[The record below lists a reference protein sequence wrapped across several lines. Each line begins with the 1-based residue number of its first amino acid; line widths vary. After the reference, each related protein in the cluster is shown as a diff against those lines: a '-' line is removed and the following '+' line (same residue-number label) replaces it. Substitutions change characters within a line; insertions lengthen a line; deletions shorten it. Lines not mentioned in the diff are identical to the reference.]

1 MKKYEHVPGEGEDA
15 MDGLEEGLLA
25 AAYADELARD
35 VEGDEED
42 GQTGSGGGMV
52 PRVPKPKGGRVASYG
67 FGEIVRGESYR
78 DAPDDEGQERV
89 SMGVGSG
96 RKGTGS
102 RASPSAV
109 GEDGV
114 EVVGMVR
121 RSSSNSGTE

>member
-25 AAYADELARD
+25 AAYADELARATGED
-35 VEGDEED
+35 DAEGL
-42 GQTGSGGGMV
+42 V
-52 PRVPKPKGGRVASYG
+52 PRPMGKGRVASYG
-67 FGEIVRGESYR
+67 FGEIVRGEGYR
-78 DAPDDEGQERV
+78 DRDDAAEDDQGE
-89 SMGVGSG
+89 VGKASG
-96 RKGTGS
+96 RGTRVGGGKGP

-121 RSSSNSGTE
+121 RSSSHSTHG